1 MNATI
6 SNIKARCAQ
15 AVGKV
20 FDSPVCKKAE
30 KLAITVG
37 ATASTLGVMA
47 INSSALGT
55 IDGTVVTTTAEP
67 FIDAGIP
74 IMLLVAGYK
83 LGIRFLR
90 GSTH

>member
-6 SNIKARCAQ
+6 TNVKARCAQ
-15 AVGKV
+15 VADKV
-20 FDSPVCKKAE
+20 SSSPVCKKVE
-30 KLAITVG
+30 KLAITAG
-37 ATASTLGVMA
+37 ATASTLGAMA
-47 INSSALGT
+47 LNASALGT
-55 IDGTVVTTTAEP
+55 VDGTVVVTTAEP